1 MSSNESPRRIVICM
15 GSSCFVRGNNRNA
28 ERIMALAREAID
40 KGVIQVSGTLC
51 QNRCKQ
57 GPNLEI
63 DGECHCGVDAESLPQ
78 LLESALGIGTVTGA

>member
-1 MSSNESPRRIVICM
+1 M

-28 ERIMALAREAID
+28 ERIMTLAQEEIGR
-40 KGVIQVSGTLC
+40 GVIQVSGTLC

-63 DGECHCGVDAESLPQ
+63 DGACHCGVDAETLPQ
-78 LLESALGIGTVTGA
+78 LLESALGIGTVPKA